1 MKELR
6 KKWESVQYGGDIQD
20 TTELIEK
27 YNVEGFITARREN
40 EREQGGSLRSR
51 LLRDHVLLTSSIA
64 PRIYSI
70 VHDVQ
75 ERLGVTGEFEVFC
88 LNDSNVNA
96 FAHIDLSGESEQH
109 VMGITSAALEHLE
122 DDEIASL
129 IGHEMGHFIF
139 GHNEMLALLNRD
151 KDNESVTVLPYLGEC
166 LFVRWRKKS
175 EISADRL
182 GLVAAG
188 SFEAAA
194 RALIKAGYGL
204 SGRNLNLD
212 IDALLKQIESVKDKP
227 EAVEAAFRSHPL
239 LPLRLQALRLF
250 QDLGQKR
257 DGMQVVD
264 KEIDAL
270 FAWFKRYPRNPVHEA
285 VMKTIALAG
294 MNLVSA
300 ECDVDDEEIRTIIY
314 LLHSQFTDEPEK
326 EIVLDVAERDRLLT
340 QMIERINEDGE
351 TFDKQFV
358 ICRLAEIALADGK
371 LLNEEAGSILQVAEA
386 LGMTSREAYG
396 IIVAAAQNVGFKV
409 DYRMKELVK
418 TVRMQLM
425 QPIREAIQ

>member
-6 KKWESVQYGGDIQD
+6 EKWESVQYGGDIQD

-27 YNVEGFITARREN
+27 YNVEGFIAARREN
-40 EREQGGSLRSR
+40 EREQGGSLRGR

-75 ERLGVTGEFEVFC
+75 QRLGVTGEFEVFC

-188 SFEAAA
+188 SFEASA

-212 IDALLKQIESVKDKP
+212 VDALLKQIESVKDKP

-250 QDLGQKR
+250 ADMGQKR

-314 LLHSQFTDEPEK
+314 LLHSYFTDEPEK
-326 EIVLDVAERDRLLT
+326 EIVLDVAERDRLLM
-340 QMIERINEDGE
+340 QMIERINEDGD
-351 TFDKQFV
+351 TSDKQFV
-358 ICRLAEIALADGK
+358 ICRLADIALADGK

-396 IIVAAAQNVGFKV
+396 IIVGAAQTVGFKV

-418 TVRMQLM
+418 TVRMQLI
-425 QPIREAIQ
+425 QPVRESIQ